1 MSRQLTLFGNTAQVV
16 PSFKNAQIGYQK
28 FVNKQWK
35 EKHGKFGTKNDFL
48 SYVLKELNEIKND
61 LIKLNAYLQSSKNV
75 RVQRKSPF
83 HSQTLKSSS
92 TEIVAT
98 PST

>member
-48 SYVLKELNEIKND
+48 SYDLKELNEIKND

>member
-1 MSRQLTLFGNTAQVV
+1 MSRQLTLFGNTAKVV

-48 SYVLKELNEIKND
+48 SYVLKEWDEIKNN
-61 LIKLNAYLQSSKNV
+61 LIKLNAYLQSNKNA
-75 RVQRKSPF
+75 RVQRKALSI
-83 HSQTLKSSS
+83 LKHWKDRLQKL
-92 TEIVAT
+92 
-98 PST
+98 

>member
-61 LIKLNAYLQSSKNV
+61 LIKLNAYLQSSKNA